1 MNNGEIV
8 TGNWVGRFNVVA
20 FTTLMTLVIHRY
32 GLVATAALLFVD
44 NVITDVPL
52 TTDLWRVVVHPDGAD
67 AVAGARAPGL
77 RVLRGPSRGEP
88 LFGQVVS
95 D

>member
-1 MNNGEIV
+1 M
-8 TGNWVGRFNVVA
+8 
-20 FTTLMTLVIHRY
+20 VIHRY
-32 GLVATAALLFVD
+32 GLVAAAALLFVD

-52 TTDLWRVVVHPDGAD
+52 TTDLGVWWSAPTVLTLSVVLGLLGFAYY
-67 AVAGARAPGL
+67 AARA
-77 RVLRGPSRGEP
+77 GEP